1 VSEKPFPP
9 SARRLALARRAG
21 LTAASPVLVGGVAA
35 AAVAVAIAAAVG
47 WSALGD
53 AVTRA
58 CTFGGDGGLGGS
70 GGLGGGGGIGGGGI
84 GGGGI
89 GGGGIGGGGID
100 GGGTGG
106 DIAAALQL
114 PHTVLSLAAP
124 ILLAAALAA
133 LVAHLTQTRALW
145 LPRRRIDHAPALD
158 RGPGARARGAAFDLL
173 AVAIV
178 SAVGFAWLWLLAPRN
193 ARLVELEPRAML
205 VACGALGASLVATI
219 ACTWIAI
226 GVLDALARHV
236 ELGSA
241 LAMTTAEKRE
251 DDRLSSADPR
261 WARQRALAAG
271 DASSEGFALSNA
283 VAACAVV
290 ILGDDL
296 AVAIAWDAT
305 RRPIPTRVAIG
316 RRARATQLVGLA
328 RRHRVP
334 VHRDAALA
342 RALGDGEGP
351 VPDARWRDL
360 ADILVAVRHAA
371 H

>member
-9 SARRLALARRAG
+9 SPRRLALARQAG
-21 LTAASPVLVGGVAA
+21 LTAASPVLVAGLAA
-35 AAVAVAIAAAVG
+35 AAVAIVVVAVAG
-47 WSALGD
+47 SWSALGD
-53 AVTRA
+53 AVTSA
-58 CTFGGDGGLGGS
+58 CTFGG
-70 GGLGGGGGIGGGGI
+70 GGGGPLVSAVG
-84 GGGGI
+84 
-89 GGGGIGGGGID
+89 
-100 GGGTGG
+100 
-106 DIAAALQL
+106 L
-114 PHTVLSLAAP
+114 PRVVLTLAAP
-124 ILLAAALAA
+124 ILVAAALAA
-133 LVAHLTQTRALW
+133 LVAHLAQTRALW
-145 LPRRRIDHAPALD
+145 LPRRRIDHAPAVD
-158 RGPGARARGAAFDLL
+158 RGPAARTRSAAFDLL
-173 AVAIV
+173 AVVVSGAI
-178 SAVGFAWLWLLAPRN
+178 AFGWLWLLAPRI

-205 VACGALGASLVATI
+205 VAVGALGASLVATI

-226 GVLDALARHV
+226 GVLDALARHL
-236 ELGSA
+236 ELGNA
-241 LAMTTAEKRE
+241 LAMTATEKRE

-271 DASSEGFALSNA
+271 DTSSEGVALSNA

-328 RRHRVP
+328 RRHRIA

-351 VPDARWRDL
+351 VPDTRWRDL
-360 ADILVAVRHAA
+360 ADVLVAVRHATS
-371 H
+371 